1 MKLKEDLT
9 NNAGDKSTTSANN
22 NVVVHQKQVKQ
33 KLLQAQQEEALFVK
47 TSSALQSKMEKVDQQ
62 ISQSMN
68 GYHLGLHLKKD
79 ASANHIA
86 VNPKCPMESTN
97 HNNHSNGNN
106 DNNNH
111 HPAPVQ
117 AKKANNNSKN
127 DEDIAS
133 SYFQAKY
140 GSDQDLQA
148 PPQPP
153 PQQPPS
159 SMNNHRLQ
167 SVGFNGN
174 NRSTTQTP
182 ERDIRA
188 SSQAPSSKNNS
199 KNNSRRPS
207 FSYLSLLSKDGS
219 MPHRTQ
225 PIGSTQ
231 TSRRNSTVGKIIYNQ
246 GLEFITCLL
255 KSKNISLINQ

>member
-9 NNAGDKSTTSANN
+9 NNAGDKTNTSANN
-22 NVVVHQKQVKQ
+22 NLVVHQKQVKQ

-86 VNPKCPMESTN
+86 INPKCPMESTN

-117 AKKANNNSKN
+117 AKKTNNNSKN

-148 PPQPP
+148 PPQPQ

-159 SMNNHRLQ
+159 SNNHRSQ

-246 GLEFITCLL
+246 
-255 KSKNISLINQ
+255 

>member
-1 MKLKEDLT
+1 MKLKEET
-9 NNAGDKSTTSANN
+9 NAGDKTNTSAA
-22 NVVVHQKQVKQ
+22 VVVQKQVKQ

-68 GYHLGLHLKKD
+68 GYHLGLHLKQDAKS
-79 ASANHIA
+79 ASANHNA
-86 VNPKCPMESTN
+86 PNNPKCPMESTN
-97 HNNHSNGNN
+97 HNHSNGNHQPAPEPEVAKKT
-106 DNNNH
+106 NNN
-111 HPAPVQ
+111 
-117 AKKANNNSKN
+117 NN

-133 SYFQAKY
+133 SYFQSKY
-140 GSDQDLQA
+140 GSDQEQH
-148 PPQPP
+148 QPP
-153 PQQPPS
+153 IS
-159 SMNNHRLQ
+159 SSSHRSQ

-182 ERDIRA
+182 ERDIQRA
-188 SSQAPSSKNNS
+188 SSQAPTSKNSS

-225 PIGSTQ
+225 PIGSAQ
-231 TSRRNSTVGKIIYNQ
+231 TSRRNSTVGKKHA
-246 GLEFITCLL
+246 F
-255 KSKNISLINQ
+255 KKNGNSSRFFKNTSCF